1 MKSKRK
7 KKNIK
12 FTNLSKIRSNKKRGG
27 HSIGAVSS
35 NGSLNS
41 KNSFLIEERITI
53 LEQDIKIIKTQINNI
68 LYILQNDK
76 NSFSSFE
83 VS

>member
-1 MKSKRK
+1 MQ
-7 KKNIK
+7 
-12 FTNLSKIRSNKKRGG
+12 FHL
-27 HSIGAVSS
+27 

-53 LEQDIKIIKTQINNI
+53 LEQDIKIIKTQINK
-68 LYILQNDK
+68 YKLQNDK
-76 NSFSSFE
+76 KSFSSFE

>member
-1 MKSKRK
+1 MKSKR
-7 KKNIK
+7 NIK
-12 FTNLSKIRSNKKRGG
+12 STKIRTIKKRGG
-27 HSIGAVSS
+27 HSMEAVSS

-68 LYILQNDK
+68 LYKLQNDK